1 MTRQVPGK
9 VLMDEDGIRITGSS
23 VTTPQGEFALVDIVG
38 ASHKVHRPLWGPFLL
53 ASLGTLTLVAAVQTM
68 FWGDWLAAAV
78 MLLGGIFW
86 RIRGVRHVVVLETAS
101 KKIDAWY
108 ADDREKCDR
117 ALGLIQRAIV

>member
-9 VLMDEDGIRITGSS
+9 VLMDEDGIRITHCS
-23 VTTPQGEFALVDIVG
+23 VTTPHGEFALADIVR

-68 FWGDWLAAAV
+68 FWGDGLAAAV

-86 RIRGVRHVVVLETAS
+86 RIRGVRHIIVLKTAS
-101 KKIDAWY
+101 KKVDAWY
-108 ADDREKCDR
+108 AEDREQCDR